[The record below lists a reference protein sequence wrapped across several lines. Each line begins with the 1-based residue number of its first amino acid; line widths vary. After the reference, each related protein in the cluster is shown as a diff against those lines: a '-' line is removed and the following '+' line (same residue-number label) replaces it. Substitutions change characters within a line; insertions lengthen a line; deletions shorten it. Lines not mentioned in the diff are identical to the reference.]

1 MLNRYD
7 PFCTNTEET
16 GYGNETAR
24 RSADSTPQWMLT
36 IADLFSLILT
46 FFVLLYS
53 MSSMQQARWE
63 VISDSLQEASSN
75 VDDTATTYTPTRK
88 MLTVEQI
95 TLGHAR
101 NLDYLWSVMD
111 GRFKELASLEG
122 VTIIRDRDSITISL
136 AGADLFVDKGTTANP
151 KSAAALESITQFL
164 NTIENAV
171 VVEGYS
177 HLATLSGTGY
187 PSNWELSLARAG
199 VVAERLRAAGYRNGI
214 EVYGKG
220 TTTKKNMKHSDG
232 HIDIVVRENL
242 ANF

>member
-7 PFCTNTEET
+7 PFYT
-16 GYGNETAR
+16 GSEVDGFIDEKAR
-24 RSADSTPQWMLT
+24 RKPDDTPQWMLT

-53 MSSMQQARWE
+53 MSSLQQARWE
-63 VISDSLQEASSN
+63 IISDSLQEASSN
-75 VDDTATTYTPTRK
+75 VNEPSTSYTPTRK

-95 TLGHAR
+95 TVGHAR

-122 VTIIRDRDSITISL
+122 VSIIRERDSITISL
-136 AGADLFVDKGTTANP
+136 ASRDLFSGSGTATTP

-164 NTIENAV
+164 NTIDNAV
-171 VVEGYS
+171 IVEGYS
-177 HLATLSGTGY
+177 RLPAMAGTGY

-199 VVAERLRAAGYRNGI
+199 IVAEKLRNAGYRNGI

-220 TTTKKNMKHSDG
+220 EAMKKNRNQTSD

>member
-7 PFCTNTEET
+7 PFSMGAEDDEFMEERT
-16 GYGNETAR
+16 TRPNEG
-24 RSADSTPQWMLT
+24 TPQWMLT

-53 MSSMQQARWE
+53 MSSMQSARWD
-63 VISDSLQEASSN
+63 VISDSLQESAGKTTETS
-75 VDDTATTYTPTRK
+75 TTYTPTRK

-95 TLGHAR
+95 TVGHAR
-101 NLDYLWSVMD
+101 NLDYLWSVMN

-122 VTIIRDRDSITISL
+122 VTVIRDRDSITISL
-136 AGADLFVDKGTTANP
+136 SSGDLFRDGGTASNP
-151 KSAAALESITQFL
+151 KSAAALDSITQFL

-177 HLATLSGTGY
+177 RRPNMAGTGY

-220 TTTKKNMKHSDG
+220 ETIKKAVNQTGDHV
-232 HIDIVVRENL
+232 DIVVRENL